1 MNRMLSER
9 EQTDLRHWLGL
20 LMDAN
25 EPGAMLACL
34 KRIAELKAFKMLDF
48 DEGGMYRNRPVR
60 VTAAGDRWLRL
71 AEALDRVEREIASRA
86 EGKPTDE

>member
-1 MNRMLSER
+1 MLSER
-9 EQTDLRHWLGL
+9 EQIDLRHWLGL

-34 KRIAELKAFKMLDF
+34 KRVAELKAFRMLDL
-48 DEGGMYRNRPVR
+48 DERGMYAKRPVK

-71 AEALDRVEREIASRA
+71 AQALDRVEREIASRSEDRA
-86 EGKPTDE
+86 TFE